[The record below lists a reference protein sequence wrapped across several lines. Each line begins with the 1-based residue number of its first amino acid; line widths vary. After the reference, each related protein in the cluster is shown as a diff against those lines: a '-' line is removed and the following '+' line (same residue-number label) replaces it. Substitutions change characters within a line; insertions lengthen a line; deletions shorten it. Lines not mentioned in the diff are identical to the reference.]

1 MDRLPPKRK
10 LKREVR
16 RRRHQSA
23 WIAFD
28 GEATAREC
36 RVSDVSQ
43 NGAKIVV
50 DVGTEIG
57 TRFGLAL
64 VPNHPKRQRCEVVWR
79 RGRTIGIK
87 FVS

>member
-23 WIAFD
+23 WITFD
-28 GEATAREC
+28 GETTAREC

-43 NGAKIVV
+43 NGAKIIV
-50 DVGTEIG
+50 DAGTEIG
-57 TRFGLAL
+57 TCFGLAL
-64 VPNHPKRQRCEVVWR
+64 VPDHPNRQRCEVVWR
-79 RGRTIGIK
+79 RGKTFGVK